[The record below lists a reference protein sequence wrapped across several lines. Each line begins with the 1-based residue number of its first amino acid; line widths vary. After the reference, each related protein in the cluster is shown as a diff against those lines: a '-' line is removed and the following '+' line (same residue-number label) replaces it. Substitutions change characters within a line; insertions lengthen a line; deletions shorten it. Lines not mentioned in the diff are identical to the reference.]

1 MFRETS
7 LNVLQQQY
15 GYTNISHL
23 MMQKAAV
30 WDKYMGNVADRFVSE
45 ILDFNT
51 CVPSALD
58 YYWGKILK
66 ISRTFTDEH
75 GNEFSLTDDQFREV
89 IKIRAFGTTWDGTV
103 STMNE
108 FLKDLFKDRG
118 TVFLEDKQDM
128 TTQIFVFTF
137 LLEDWERY
145 LFTEKDILPRCAAI
159 KTSIYELSQEDLIG
173 FEGSNYSSLPL
184 YTDGEPNQDVVFWNG
199 KTVYTGE

>member
-15 GYTNISHL
+15 GYTNISDL
-23 MMQKAAV
+23 IMKKAAV

-45 ILDFNT
+45 ILDFDT
-51 CVPSALD
+51 CIPSALD

-66 ISRTFTDEH
+66 VSRTFTDEH

-89 IKIRAFGTTWDGTV
+89 LKIRAFGTTWDGTV
-103 STMNE
+103 ATMNE
-108 FLKDLFKDRG
+108 FLKGLFKDRG
-118 TVFLEDKQDM
+118 RVFVEDEQDM

-145 LFTEKDILPRCAAI
+145 LFAEKDILPRCAGI
-159 KTSIYELSQEDLIG
+159 ETSIYELSQEDLIG
-173 FEGSNYSSLPL
+173 FEGSDYNSLPI
-184 YTDGEPNQDVVFWNG
+184 YEDGEPNQETVLWNG
-199 KTVYTGE
+199 KTIYTGA